1 MKNKNKH
8 DGSSSTEEDS
18 ADDSDEGDS
27 GEPGLSQYGAIDQTR
42 RDTMPNVG
50 MNKLWFLFELI
61 FKILIKYWISKI

>member
-50 MNKLWFLFELI
+50 MNKL
-61 FKILIKYWISKI
+61 

>member
-18 ADDSDEGDS
+18 GDDSDEGDS
-27 GEPGLSQYGAIDQTR
+27 GEPGLSQYGAIDQKR
-42 RDTMPNVG
+42 RDIMPNVG

-61 FKILIKYWISKI
+61 FKILIKY